1 MLIIGDGSLQFVR
14 RGVFEGDVSEN
25 TQITYSKLILIRH
38 ATNAYQIYLQTDS
51 DKDGLS
57 IETLEVFTVDDKIKV
72 FQETSKPQSD
82 IDKFEMS
89 SAHKDQ
95 YLITRIAGKKE
106 I

>member
-14 RGVFEGDVSEN
+14 RNIFEGDISEN
-25 TQITYSKLILIRH
+25 TQITYSKLVLIRH
-38 ATNAYQIYLQTDS
+38 AANAYQIYLQTDS
-51 DKDGLS
+51 DKEGLS
-57 IETLEVFTVDDKIKV
+57 IEALEVFTVDGKIKV
-72 FQETSKPQSD
+72 FQETSQPQSD

-95 YLITRIAGKKE
+95 YLIKRIAGKKE